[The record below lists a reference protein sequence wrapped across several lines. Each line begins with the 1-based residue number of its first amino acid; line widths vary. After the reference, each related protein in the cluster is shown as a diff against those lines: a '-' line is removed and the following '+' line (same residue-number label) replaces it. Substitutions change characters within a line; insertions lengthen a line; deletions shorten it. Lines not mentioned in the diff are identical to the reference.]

1 MFQDIVPKTLPENV
15 FSLIGDRWMLVTAGT
30 AEHCNTMTASWGG
43 LGVIW
48 GAPAATCYIR
58 PQRYTKEFLDRE
70 EFFTLSFF
78 DEAYRRELSLCGSK
92 SGREVDKGK
101 ACGFTAASAG
111 CGAPYFEQASLVLV
125 CRKRFV
131 QPMDP
136 ANIPQEIQDK
146 WYQDEAFMNEVEA
159 AAGDGAMLF
168 TLPYMKNFENGSLN
182 NMWDYTL
189 LRGPLHSKTLKFT
202 YGAGYGTKNDLWY
215 RETSELEP
223 DAMVAELRTQ
233 GMTGIYL
240 DLDGYPED
248 EQQSALAA
256 LTELELLGAARGY
269 PGRRY
274 GL

>member
-1 MFQDIVPKTLPENV
+1 MFHTLNPKDLKDNV

-78 DEAYRRELSLCGSK
+78 DEAYRGELSLCGSK
-92 SGREVDKGK
+92 SGREVDKVK
-101 ACGFTAASAG
+101 ACSFTVASAR

-146 WYQDEAFMNEVEA
+146 WYPQKDFHTMYIGEIVEV
-159 AAGDGAMLF
+159 
-168 TLPYMKNFENGSLN
+168 
-182 NMWDYTL
+182 
-189 LRGPLHSKTLKFT
+189 
-202 YGAGYGTKNDLWY
+202 
-215 RETSELEP
+215 
-223 DAMVAELRTQ
+223 
-233 GMTGIYL
+233 
-240 DLDGYPED
+240 
-248 EQQSALAA
+248 LAK
-256 LTELELLGAARGY
+256 
-269 PGRRY
+269 
-274 GL
+274 